1 MTSIPDLRRLVDAA
15 LEHAPRDLL
24 AETGRSSLEMA
35 YNSRVPDAFRV
46 GATSGIALRVQ
57 LNDRNST
64 GRDLGKT
71 TDRFAR
77 AVAALG
83 REISDP
89 RAPFVQLQ
97 SGDYARAPL
106 YVTGASGSVITL
118 SPQRAP
124 LVMGALVAESYS
136 QDALKRLVN
145 LLPSGPED
153 DEAVEAILAARTP
166 SMRAVREV
174 ALAAKGAR
182 GLSMQL
188 SGAGEPVRSTI
199 TMEQAEKLDGLL
211 ADARETVDSVKIKG
225 VVDGVR
231 CHRRMFYLERSGLAE
246 LSGLMDEGLVERV
259 QELLGQEVWAR
270 LEVVTTRNLAGVQQR
285 PHYRLVGID
294 PVVPDQM
301 L

>member
-1 MTSIPDLRRLVDAA
+1 
-15 LEHAPRDLL
+15 
-24 AETGRSSLEMA
+24 
-35 YNSRVPDAFRV
+35 
-46 GATSGIALRVQ
+46 
-57 LNDRNST
+57 
-64 GRDLGKT
+64 
-71 TDRFAR
+71 
-77 AVAALG
+77 
-83 REISDP
+83 
-89 RAPFVQLQ
+89 
-97 SGDYARAPL
+97 
-106 YVTGASGSVITL
+106 
-118 SPQRAP
+118 
-124 LVMGALVAESYS
+124 
-136 QDALKRLVN
+136 
-145 LLPSGPED
+145 
-153 DEAVEAILAARTP
+153 
-166 SMRAVREV
+166 
-174 ALAAKGAR
+174 
-182 GLSMQL
+182 MQL